1 MVLPS
6 RLENMSFSHMGLGQT
21 KTTNGNQSVLIFVQ
35 QFVSFVFH
43 VGGIEF
49 KFQHDL
55 FTPLSHR

>member
-1 MVLPS
+1 
-6 RLENMSFSHMGLGQT
+6 MGLGQT

-43 VGGIEF
+43 AGGIEF